1 MFRTSCSF
9 VITAIVFLMVV
20 IMISNTNSTR
30 SNTTVEKVNTTNG
43 MRDITTSTVNRTPLN
58 SADVVESD
66 LWFDNKAG
74 WDIRTSVLTKG
85 MKEFYKK
92 TGVQPYLIITT
103 EINGIGEYLLDSEAV
118 EYLEQQYDTLFHDEG
133 HLIYAF
139 MEYSENRYKQYIYAG
154 NKASAVID
162 REAQEIIY
170 DYADALYT
178 TNLEDDEYFR
188 DIFVK
193 SADRIMVKT
202 VTKEDNRNTT
212 IIVIGV
218 IIVAIIAVAGIV
230 LIQKRSR
237 EKASEYQKILDT
249 PMNNTHDGSFDDL
262 REKYKNDNT

>member
-1 MFRTSCSF
+1 
-9 VITAIVFLMVV
+9 
-20 IMISNTNSTR
+20 MISNTNSTR